1 MSDFSVQE
9 NILSPQPFKKSTAAF
24 KLVTLQTGIL
34 NNAPADVFIAS
45 LVTKAESLLG
55 ITMACTPKHS
65 AVLAI
70 APKFLT
76 SFTLSKINIKGS
88 SPFS

>member
-1 MSDFSVQE
+1 MQANTFSPHP
-9 NILSPQPFKKSTAAF
+9 IKKSTAAV
-24 KLVTLQTGIL
+24 KLETLQTAIL

-45 LVTKAESLLG
+45 LVIKAASLLG
-55 ITMACTPKHS
+55 ITIACTPKHS

-76 SFTLSKINIKGS
+76 SFHPI
-88 SPFS
+88 